1 MALQIKVFLFSLFP
15 EWIRNWTVKFINLK
29 IWLKGYGY
37 NKIIFSWSIKLKIHV
52 FETKRHEAD
61 DFGITKISEFDG
73 KYVVVISLH
82 CLLRKDAHKK
92 VFSLEVG
99 PLRGGGVFN
108 PL

>member
-1 MALQIKVFLFSLFP
+1 MLLESEKKKLC
-15 EWIRNWTVKFINLK
+15 
-29 IWLKGYGY
+29 
-37 NKIIFSWSIKLKIHV
+37 KIIENFAKS
-52 FETKRHEAD
+52 FNAD

-99 PLRGGGVFN
+99 PLRGGGCLILSN
-108 PL
+108 H